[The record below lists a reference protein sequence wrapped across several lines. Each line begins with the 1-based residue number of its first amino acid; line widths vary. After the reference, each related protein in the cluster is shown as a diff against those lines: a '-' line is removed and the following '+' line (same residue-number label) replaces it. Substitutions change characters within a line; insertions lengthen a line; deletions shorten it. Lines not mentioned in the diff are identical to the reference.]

1 MAAKP
6 YLSVCGIYWNEA
18 PYLREWIEFH
28 RLVGV
33 EHFFLYDNRSTD
45 NHHEVLAPFVEE
57 GFAEV
62 RHWDVFPG
70 QLQAYDDCI
79 KRHRDDSHWIAFI
92 DIDEFLF
99 SPLGRPVPE
108 IVGEFEEHP
117 AVGAHWCTF
126 GDSGHDTK
134 PPGLVI
140 ENYVMRSTE
149 VNRNWAIKS
158 IVQPARTVSAGNNPH
173 YFEYDDRSFAVNEN
187 HEPMTGALGRVV
199 PHIHEKPVFERLR
212 LNHYVTKSKEER
224 RAKLARPIAFNG
236 KFKNAEHVMK
246 RDVELNQ
253 VRDETILMYLPALKE
268 VLAQLPAPAGQA
280 QV

>member
-18 PYLREWIEFH
+18 PYLREWLEFH
-28 RLVGV
+28 RQVGV
-33 EHFFLYDNRSTD
+33 EHFFLYNNRSTD
-45 NHHEVLAPFVEE
+45 NHREVLAPFVDD
-57 GFAEV
+57 GFAEI
-62 RHWDVFPG
+62 RDWDVFPG
-70 QLQAYDDCI
+70 QLEAYADCLE
-79 KRHRDDSHWIAFI
+79 RHRQDSQWIAFI

-99 SPLGRPVPE
+99 SPLGLPVPE

-158 IVQPARTVSAGNNPH
+158 IVQPTRTVSAGNNPH
-173 YFEYDDRSFAVNEN
+173 YFEYDDHSHAVNEN

-199 PHIHEKPVFERLR
+199 PHIHENPVFERLR

-268 VLAQLPAPAGQA
+268 ELARLPAPAAQA
-280 QV
+280 QA

>member
-1 MAAKP
+1 MSKP
-6 YLSVCGIYWNEA
+6 YLSVCGIYWNES

-28 RLVGV
+28 RLVGI
-33 EHFFLYDNRSTD
+33 EHFFLYNNRSTD
-45 NHHEVLAPFVEE
+45 NHLDVLAPFIDD
-57 GFAEV
+57 GFVEV
-62 RHWDVFPG
+62 RDWDVFPG
-70 QLQAYDDCI
+70 QLEAYADCLE
-79 KRHRDDSHWIAFI
+79 RHRDDSHWIAFI

-126 GDSGHDTK
+126 GNSGHETK

-140 ENYVMRSTE
+140 ENYLMRSTD

-158 IVQPARTVSAGNNPH
+158 IVQPHRTVKAGNNPH
-173 YFEYDDRSFAVNEN
+173 YFLYDDGTFAVNEN
-187 HEPMTGALGRVV
+187 HEHMTGALNRVL
-199 PHIHEKPVFERLR
+199 PHIHENPVFERLR

-236 KFKNAEHVMK
+236 KFKNTEKVMA
-246 RDVELNQ
+246 RDEGLNQ

-268 VLAQLPAPAGQA
+268 ALGALPEPATPAQA
-280 QV
+280 

>member
-1 MAAKP
+1 MSKP
-6 YLSVCGIYWNEA
+6 YLSVCGIYWNEG

-28 RLVGV
+28 RLVGI
-33 EHFFLYDNRSTD
+33 EHFFLYNNRSTD
-45 NHHEVLAPFVEE
+45 NHREVLAPFVEE
-57 GFAEV
+57 GFVEV
-62 RHWDVFPG
+62 RDWDVFPG
-70 QLQAYDDCI
+70 QLEAYADCLE
-79 KRHRDDSHWIAFI
+79 RHRWDSQWIAFI

-126 GDSGHDTK
+126 GNSGHETK

-140 ENYVMRSTE
+140 ENYLMRSTD

-158 IVQPARTVSAGNNPH
+158 IVQPHRTVSAGNNPH

-187 HEPMTGALGRVV
+187 HEQMTGALNRVL
-199 PHIHEKPVFERLR
+199 PHIHDKPVFERLR

-236 KFKNAEHVMK
+236 KFKNTEHVMK
-246 RDVELNQ
+246 RDEGLNQ

-268 VLAQLPAPAGQA
+268 ALAALPEPATPAQA
-280 QV
+280 